1 MGIPLL
7 RGRAFETLDGPDSP
21 PVVIIN
27 DQLAEQYFSGED
39 PLGKRIKRGPPA
51 SSTPWHTIV
60 GVVGSIREAG
70 MDKPAVPAF
79 YVSQTQN
86 PMSILY
92 LAMRTGGDAMA
103 VLPGVRQAV
112 RNVDRVIPIYRVRK
126 MEDIVRDSAWQL
138 NYSMLLLSG
147 LAGLALLLAIVG
159 VYGVLSHSIRERT
172 QEIGLRVA
180 LGAGRADVLLLILR
194 QGVTLVAVGIG
205 IGFVAA
211 VGLTRF
217 LAALLFGVEPLDLPT
232 FGVSA
237 ALLLLVGAFAS
248 YFPARRAT
256 HIAPI
261 DALRYE

>member
-1 MGIPLL
+1 
-7 RGRAFETLDGPDSP
+7 
-21 PVVIIN
+21 
-27 DQLAEQYFSGED
+27 
-39 PLGKRIKRGPPA
+39 
-51 SSTPWHTIV
+51 
-60 GVVGSIREAG
+60 
-70 MDKPAVPAF
+70 
-79 YVSQTQN
+79 
-86 PMSILY
+86 
-92 LAMRTGGDAMA
+92 MA

-112 RNVDRVIPIYRVRK
+112 RNVDRAIPIYRVRK

-172 QEIGLRVA
+172 QEIGLRIA
-180 LGAGRADVLLLILR
+180 LGAGRGDVLLLILR

-211 VGLTRF
+211 LALTRF
-217 LAALLFGVEPLDLPT
+217 LAALLFGVEPIDLPT
-232 FGVSA
+232 FGLSA
-237 ALLLLVGAFAS
+237 VLLLLVGAIAA

-256 HIAPI
+256 HIEPI